1 MAPTFHDAFAMA
13 HSIKTSVVR
22 EHDAL
27 RDQEARKKVK
37 YDNPLEAS
45 VVTSFETQI
54 PTILAS
60 TGKSAH
66 SGMSTS
72 LKTFKDFKRAGRDTG
87 VGREIKDG
95 CKSVYERVNRL
106 LKTQGTNAEACALAL
121 GMALDSKLFNEGFV
135 KFMEE
140 LNDELTTDT
149 TYSPQEA

>member
-1 MAPTFHDAFAMA
+1 VDLLKRGVEAFQSQFESGGAIWCHGIDFNGHHECEVFYDGANFNIGTIHDAFAMV

-54 PTILAS
+54 STILAS

-66 SGMSTS
+66 SDMSTS
-72 LKTFKDFKRAGRDTG
+72 LKTFKDFKRADRDTG
-87 VGREIKDG
+87 VGQEINDG
-95 CKSVYERVNRL
+95 YKSVNERVNRL
-106 LKTQGTNAEACALAL
+106 LKT
-121 GMALDSKLFNEGFV
+121 
-135 KFMEE
+135 
-140 LNDELTTDT
+140 
-149 TYSPQEA
+149 